1 MCAVRVMRGVVGDWA
16 VCARMPAA
24 MGVVEGWRASARSE
38 DGRGGGKSLE
48 MMEVMSLVS
57 EKMCRRMKARRSAR
71 NEVVLMETSMVG
83 LRHSD
88 QQKRRRKRLCRE

>member
-1 MCAVRVMRGVVGDWA
+1 M
-16 VCARMPAA
+16 
-24 MGVVEGWRASARSE
+24 
-38 DGRGGGKSLE
+38 E